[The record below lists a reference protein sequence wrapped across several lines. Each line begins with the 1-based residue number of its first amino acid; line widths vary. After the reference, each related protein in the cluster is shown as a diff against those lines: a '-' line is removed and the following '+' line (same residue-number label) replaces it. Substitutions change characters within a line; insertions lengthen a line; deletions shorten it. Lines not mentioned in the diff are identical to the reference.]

1 MRRIAVH
8 KLFIC
13 NEVIEMAVIELVGGY
28 VKSYYPL
35 EGEMAMTE
43 WIGGEAYLKTDNQG
57 RQQLLINNKILC

>member
-8 KLFIC
+8 KLFIG

-43 WIGGEAYLKTDNQG
+43 WIGGEA
-57 RQQLLINNKILC
+57 

>member
-8 KLFIC
+8 KLFIGK
-13 NEVIEMAVIELVGGY
+13 EVIEMAVIELVGGY

-43 WIGGEAYLKTDNQG
+43 WIGGEAYLKIDNQG